1 MKNTTYDSYISKIYM
16 TQPKTHL
23 FKNGLRLI
31 YETPTSN
38 LNITYI
44 YTMCRFGSVDE
55 TATTR
60 GAAHFIEHMCFKGT
74 PHFPTAYSLMTNYDD
89 IGAYFNATTHKELTN
104 YTVKCGDQYVD
115 ACLKMVGEMVFA
127 SKFNKVEC
135 EKELKVVVEENM
147 KNTTDYNSMV
157 YDIAEEMIFAGT
169 PFTFPVDD
177 ISFHKTSL
185 DFDEMIRMY
194 RTYYVPHN
202 TVISIVSNVDYGAII
217 KMVERNMGKFRSKVS
232 TPCRSIATVPV
243 NSREKIHIKNIRGID
258 TAYFIMAFHV
268 GDSDPATKHAMTFL
282 SEMMGG
288 RLSSP
293 LYMILREKNGLTY
306 TSDTGFGYFYGM
318 GGYFYLFA
326 ISDSSRLIYN
336 GTKGRPGV
344 IPICVD
350 LVSKFVK
357 RGVDQDEI
365 ERTKKYMKENLYMRQ
380 EQSGAQTYQNGVE
393 LLLGGGVQGSFKTE
407 FERNYRDMDKEILDR
422 TIKRYFKKEGMFIS
436 LVGGNLPSKKEI
448 MDEFSSIE

>member
-1 MKNTTYDSYISKIYM
+1 M
-16 TQPKTHL
+16 TPKTHL
-23 FKNGLRLI
+23 FKNGLRLV
-31 YETPTSN
+31 YETPASN
-38 LNITYI
+38 LHITYI
-44 YTMCRFGSVDE
+44 YTMCRFGSIDE
-55 TATTR
+55 TATSR

-104 YTVKCGDQYVD
+104 YTVKCSDQYVD
-115 ACLKMVGEMVFA
+115 SCLKMVGEMVFA

-147 KNTTDYNSMV
+147 KNTTDYDSMV

-169 PFTFPVDD
+169 PFAFPVDD
-177 ISFHKTSL
+177 ISFHRSSL

-202 TVISIVSNVDYGAII
+202 TVISIVSNVDYGSII
-217 KMVERNMGKFRSKVS
+217 KMIERNMGKFRTKISGS
-232 TPCRSIATVPV
+232 PCRSISNFPV
-243 NSREKIHIKNIRGID
+243 SHKERFRIKNIRGID
-258 TAYFIMAFHV
+258 TAYFIMAFRV
-268 GDSDPATKHAMTFL
+268 GDSDISTKNTMTFL

-326 ISDSSRLIYN
+326 ISDSSRLIHN
-336 GTKGRPGV
+336 GKDKPGV

-350 LVSKFVK
+350 LVRRFIREGAKK
-357 RGVDQDEI
+357 EEI
-365 ERTKKYMKENLYMRQ
+365 ERTKKYMRENLYMRQ
-380 EQSGAQTYQNGVE
+380 EQGGTQTYRNGVE
-393 LLLGGGVQGSFKTE
+393 LLLGGGVQGSFKQE
-407 FERNYRDMDKEILDR
+407 FERNYSSMEKERIDSA
-422 TIKRYFKKEGMFIS
+422 IQKYFKKEGMYIS
-436 LVGGNLPSKKEI
+436 LVGGNLPGKKEL
-448 MDEFSSIE
+448 MDEFSAIE